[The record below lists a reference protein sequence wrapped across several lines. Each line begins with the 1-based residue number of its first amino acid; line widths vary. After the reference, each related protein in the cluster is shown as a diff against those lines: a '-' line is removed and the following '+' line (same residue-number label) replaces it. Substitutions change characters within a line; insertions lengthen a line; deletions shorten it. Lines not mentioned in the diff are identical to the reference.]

1 MLLEHASEIRSC
13 DWHPFKAL
21 VLTGSKDKQCKI
33 WDVINKDDICT
44 LHVHNQPV
52 TKVRWSPCGNYVAT
66 GSIDNIIEIFDVRM
80 QKEVQKLQSH
90 NKEICSLLW
99 HASYPEMLISAGK
112 DSIIYWLWK

>member
-1 MLLEHASEIRSC
+1 
-13 DWHPFKAL
+13 

-33 WDVINKDDICT
+33 WDVVNKDDICT

-99 HASYPEMLISAGK
+99 HPSYPEMLISAGK